1 MLGIFVILLISWGLL
16 YLIEKEHL
24 DILGIIPI
32 LTRVSQFTIG
42 FCFICLVILLKIYIE
57 TQVEEIEWKANEFKV
72 STLFRAFIYH
82 IKSALTEDLVFRGAI
97 LYILIKRI
105 GSVYAIL
112 LSSIVFGM
120 YHWFS
125 YGILNERWILL
136 AYVFIVT
143 GFTGYV
149 WAYAFYKTKSIMIGL
164 GFHLGYNFIM
174 TCFFESQP
182 YGELLFSQITK
193 INLEGW
199 NEFYLSLFKGLFPPF
214 LMYLYVK
221 FAVIEKTSIS
231 N

>member
-105 GSVYAIL
+105 GAVYAIL

-182 YGELLFSQITK
+182 YGELLFSQIAK

>member
-42 FCFICLVILLKIYIE
+42 FCFICLVILIKIYIE

>member
-42 FCFICLVILLKIYIE
+42 FCFICLVILIKIYIE

-221 FAVIEKTSIS
+221 FAVIGKTSIS

>member
-32 LTRVSQFTIG
+32 FTRVSQFTIG
-42 FCFICLVILLKIYIE
+42 FCFICLVILIKIYIE

-72 STLFRAFIYH
+72 STLFRTFIYH

-105 GSVYAIL
+105 GAVYAIL

-221 FAVIEKTSIS
+221 FAVIGKTSIS